1 MPAFVTANQDHL
13 VRKRIL
19 ILGTV
24 AILGHL
30 LGIIADLLSG
40 FSPSTQVSL
49 GNVTSLSLN
58 NIAPL
63 LAAKPLNEARIGHY
77 LAILFIPL
85 GLCGVY
91 QVYQGLAPRQNKAAL
106 LVLLPGSLGLV
117 YATFY
122 HGTLAFVIGA
132 LQEGVDTPLLSYF
145 NSLSEP
151 LSTILLLADVS
162 VSLSFVYVV
171 LSRET
176 HFQRWMAAVNPLTI
190 QLALSLLIWITPH
203 PVDQALW
210 LTVFN
215 LSLSIWYAVTTWTLA
230 RRPYR
235 IASTRSSAAGAP

>member
-1 MPAFVTANQDHL
+1 MPAFVTADQDHL
-13 VRKRIL
+13 ARKRIL
-19 ILGTV
+19 VLGAV
-24 AILGHL
+24 AITGHL
-30 LGIIADLLSG
+30 LGLIADLFSG
-40 FSPSTQVSL
+40 FSPSAQVSL
-49 GNVTSLSLN
+49 GSVTSLALN

-122 HGTLAFVIGA
+122 HGTLAFIIGA
-132 LQEGVDTPLLSYF
+132 LQGGATASLLSYF

-151 LSTILLLADVS
+151 LSTTLLLADVS
-162 VSLSFVYVV
+162 VSLTFVYLV
-171 LSRET
+171 LTRET
-176 HFQRWMAAVNPLTI
+176 HFQRWMVAINPLTI
-190 QLALSLLIWITPH
+190 QMGLSLLIWITPH

-215 LSLSIWYAVTTWTLA
+215 LSLSIWYVFTTWTLTQ
-230 RRPYR
+230 RPYP
-235 IASTRSSAAGAP
+235 G